1 MEFLKELFTE
11 PLSYEAFQKAVAEKG
26 IKLADMSKGEYV
38 ARDKFEK
45 VNNELRDKKASFDTL
60 NKEFETLKTNNA
72 SAEDYKAKF
81 EQLQNAIDTK
91 EKEEREAKEKAERD
105 ANILNRYNAVAVDKN
120 GKPLE
125 WTHEAIKTDYLHK
138 FAKALEDS
146 ANEGKSD
153 ADIFKARTQDDGTA
167 FKVPGA
173 QMVYGGAGKAGGN
186 GTITKEVFAKMGYK
200 DRVKLYSENK
210 QLYEDLNGGNE

>member
-1 MEFLKELFTE
+1 MTRENLKKIIEGITDEQISAVLDINTTDIG
-11 PLSYEAFQKAVAEKG
+11 KAKKDYDDLTKRVGTLEGEKKDLEG
-26 IKLADMSKGEYV
+26 TITD
-38 ARDKFEK
+38 
-45 VNNELRDKKASFDTL
+45 
-60 NKEFETLKTNNA
+60 LKNNA
-72 SAEDYKAKF
+72 KDGEDYKKLY
-81 EQLQNAIDTK
+81 ENLKDDIEEK
-91 EKEEREAKEKAERD
+91 EKKEKEAKEKAERD
-105 ANILNRYNAVAVDKN
+105 ANILNRYNAAAVDKN

-125 WTHEAIKTDYLHK
+125 WVHEAIKDDYLHK

-146 ANEGKSD
+146 ANAGKSD
-153 ADIFKARTQDDGTA
+153 ADIFKALTQDDGTA
-167 FKVPGA
+167 FKVPAA

>member
-1 MEFLKELFTE
+1 MTRENLKKIIEGITDEQINAVLDINTTDIG
-11 PLSYEAFQKAVAEKG
+11 KA
-26 IKLADMSKGEYV
+26 
-38 ARDKFEK
+38 
-45 VNNELRDKKASFDTL
+45 KKDYDDLTKRVDTL
-60 NKEFETLKTNNA
+60 EGEKKDLEGTITDLKYNA
-72 SAEDYKAKF
+72 KDGEDYKKLY
-81 EQLQNAIDTK
+81 ENLKGDIEKK
-91 EKEEREAKEKAERD
+91 EKEEKEAKEKAERD

-146 ANEGKSD
+146 ANAGKSD
-153 ADIFKARTQDDGTA
+153 ADIFKTLTQDDGTA
-167 FKVPGA
+167 FKVPAA
-173 QMVYGGAGKAGGN
+173 QMVYGGAGKAGEN

>member
-125 WTHEAIKTDYLHK
+125 WVHEAIKDDYLHK

-153 ADIFKARTQDDGTA
+153 ADIFKALTQDDGTA
-167 FKVPGA
+167 FKVPAA

>member
-1 MEFLKELFTE
+1 MTRENLKKIIEGITDEQINAVLDINTTDIG
-11 PLSYEAFQKAVAEKG
+11 KAKRDYDDLTKRVGTLEGEKKDLEG
-26 IKLADMSKGEYV
+26 TITD
-38 ARDKFEK
+38 
-45 VNNELRDKKASFDTL
+45 
-60 NKEFETLKTNNA
+60 LKNNA
-72 SAEDYKAKF
+72 KGGEDYKKLY
-81 EQLQNAIDTK
+81 ENLKGDIEEK
-91 EKEEREAKEKAERD
+91 EKKEKEAKEKAERD

-153 ADIFKARTQDDGTA
+153 ADIFKALTQDDGTA
-167 FKVPGA
+167 FKVPAA